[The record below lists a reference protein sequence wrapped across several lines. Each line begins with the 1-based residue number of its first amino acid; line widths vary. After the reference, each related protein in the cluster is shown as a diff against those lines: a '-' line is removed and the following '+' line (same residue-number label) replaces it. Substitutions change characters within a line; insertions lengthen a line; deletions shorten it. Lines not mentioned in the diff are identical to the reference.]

1 MRFFAAFASIVVGLS
16 VGGCAQSQYGAQ
28 SAPGDVIKD
37 CDECPELVVIP
48 PGTFMMGSPQDEVG
62 RSDAVEDDDEDNLAG
77 PGGEKLQVTIDYSFA
92 VGRTEV
98 TWDNWEACV
107 AEGGCDG
114 AGVEEAGGAE
124 GFGKGNRPV
133 INLLWKDMKAY
144 VSWISEKT
152 GKDYRLLSEA
162 EWEYAARA
170 GTTTRYSFGDDITK
184 ADAQYDAS
192 SSVPTGSFEPNAF
205 GLYDVHGN
213 VWERVEDCYTPSH
226 ADNPANGA
234 PVAAFEGCERVWKG
248 GAWNLE
254 PRALRSANRNRS
266 EIVHRGSK
274 FGFRVARTL
283 N

>member
-1 MRFFAAFASIVVGLS
+1 MRFVFASILVCLS
-16 VGGCAQSQYGAQ
+16 VGGCTQYQYEAQDA
-28 SAPGDVIKD
+28 AGDVIKD

-77 PGGEKLQVTIDYSFA
+77 PGGEKLPVTIDYYFA

-98 TWDNWEACV
+98 TWDNWDACV

-114 AGVEEAGGAE
+114 ASVEEAGGAE

-133 INLLWKDMKAY
+133 MNLLWKDMKDY
-144 VSWISEKT
+144 VSWISKRT
-152 GKDYRLLSEA
+152 GKEYRLPSEA

-184 ADAQYDAS
+184 DDAQYDAPRS
-192 SSVPTGSFEPNAF
+192 APVASFQPNAF

-226 ADNPANGA
+226 ASNPANGS

-283 N
+283 D